1 MRRFDCCAVYLQWLG
16 CTQCCAEESNLRSS
30 SDFLPGATPTQKAMI
45 LKIWIAHC
53 TFYSE
58 HSAHCA
64 VHSVHW
70 HYMYEVSLKAEV
82 HNLCQECQVA
92 CEVATWKLALRWM
105 NKKQLPFSFWPVPV
119 DCCTLSLSCLAGQI
133 TVDHQET
140 QITKQRDHLIWR
152 QTNHSPLQCRIIT
165 YLKTGQQC
173 HLLPLFWGM
182 W

>member
-1 MRRFDCCAVYLQWLG
+1 MYLQRLFTRSHSNTEG
-16 CTQCCAEESNLRSS
+16 NDTQNLNSTLHFLQCAQCTVNSV
-30 SDFLPGATPTQKAMI
+30 P
-45 LKIWIAHC
+45 
-53 TFYSE
+53 
-58 HSAHCA
+58 SAHCA

-105 NKKQLPFSFWPVPV
+105 NKKQLPFSYWPVPV

-173 HLLPLFWGM
+173 HLLPLFWGT